1 MVFYPLLPWLL
12 RCLGFF
18 FHDMRFCGILLSTIC
33 YGIGCIYLYK
43 NAKTE
48 FDKETALTA
57 TVAISV
63 FPFGFFFGSIMTES
77 LFLAIASAFLYYVR
91 QHKWSMVAILGFLAC
106 LTKVQGLLLTFA
118 VLVELF
124 YSESGV
130 ALLRGKKWRD
140 FLHKVLLPGCQAAV
154 MLFGFVV
161 YLLINYQVEGDPF
174 RFLYYQSNHWYNGFA
189 PIWTISFKT
198 PSPTG
203 TPPPV
208 CAYGSR
214 NSCCFLS
221 ILQVSFMVSAGKCV
235 PCTSPT

>member
-1 MVFYPLLPWLL
+1 
-12 RCLGFF
+12 
-18 FHDMRFCGILLSTIC
+18 MRFCGILLSTIC

-130 ALLRGKKWRD
+130 ALLRGKNGEISCTRC
-140 FLHKVLLPGCQAAV
+140 FSPVVRLLSC
-154 MLFGFVV
+154 
-161 YLLINYQVEGDPF
+161 YL
-174 RFLYYQSNHWYNGFA
+174 A
-189 PIWTISFKT
+189 
-198 PSPTG
+198 
-203 TPPPV
+203 
-208 CAYGSR
+208 
-214 NSCCFLS
+214 LS
-221 ILQVSFMVSAGKCV
+221 YIF
-235 PCTSPT
+235 